1 MEGSSSGASLLDA
14 MATERLRAVPDDR
27 SAESDSPNQLTIEQ
41 LAAESGMSVRNI
53 RAHQARGLLSPP
65 EVRQRVGYYGPD
77 HVARLRLITELQ
89 ADGFN
94 LKGIERLLSDEE
106 GASEAM
112 LSFRRAITA
121 PFEDEQPE
129 MITAEELAERFP
141 GEQEPAAL
149 ERAVKLGLLTPVG
162 DAGFEV
168 PSPRLFRI
176 AEEVVERGVPM
187 EAALDVVEV
196 MRRSSRYVADAFTKL
211 FLDSIWKPFEDE
223 GRPKERWPE
232 VLEAIERL
240 RPIASQALVA
250 VFQMTMTQHTE
261 DAFGKELDRMS
272 GEKRRR

>member
-1 MEGSSSGASLLDA
+1 
-14 MATERLRAVPDDR
+14 MAAERLRAVPNEPDR
-27 SAESDSPNQLTIEQ
+27 GAESPNQLTIEQ

-53 RAHQARGLLSPP
+53 RAHQARGLLHPP

-94 LKGIERLLSDEE
+94 LKGIERLVAGESE

-121 PFEDEQPE
+121 PFEDEQAE
-129 MITAEELAERFP
+129 MITADELAERFAAKADP
-141 GEQEPAAL
+141 KAL
-149 ERAVKLGLLTPVG
+149 ERATKLGVLIPVG
-162 DAGFEV
+162 ESTFEV
-168 PSPRLFRI
+168 PSPRLLAI
-176 AEEVVERGVPM
+176 AEEVVGRGVPM
-187 EAALDVVEV
+187 DAALDVVEV
-196 MRRSSRYVADAFTKL
+196 MKRSSRYVAEAFAKL
-211 FLDSIWKPFEDE
+211 FLDSIWKPFEEE

-250 VFQMTMTQHTE
+250 VFQMTMSQQVE
-261 DAFGKELDRMS
+261 QAFGKELDRMS
-272 GEKRRR
+272 GERRRN